1 MNNTGAIILA
11 VCLFIIMFGMG
22 LSLTLADFKRII
34 QRPKAILIGL
44 LNQVVLLPIIGYL
57 ILMFFDVRPEIA
69 VGIMILAAAPGGPT
83 SNLISHLAKG
93 DTALSVSLTAF
104 SSLITIISLPFIVQF
119 ALVEFM
125 GKDQSVQL
133 NIPEIIAQLMV
144 ITVIPVALGMLI
156 NNKKETFARKMDKPV
171 KIASGV
177 VLALVI
183 VGLIVKEKAKI
194 GGYFADAGMVA
205 LLLNIATML
214 VGFFTAKILKL
225 NRAESVS
232 ISIESGIQNGT
243 LAIAV
248 ATGVLANTEFAIAPS
263 IYSLL
268 MFLTGFAVIF
278 ISSLNKSQG

>member
-1 MNNTGAIILA
+1 MNNTGAFILA

>member
-1 MNNTGAIILA
+1 MNNTGAFILA

-248 ATGVLANTEFAIAPS
+248 ATGVLTNTEFAIAPS

>member
-1 MNNTGAIILA
+1 MNNTGAIVLA